1 MKTTEE
7 ISRKLYES
15 SPLNRFRKIDVVVS
29 NTVKKLPVKEKLN
42 VLLYSFKN
50 YNKNY
55 NYELCLSFPTL
66 WNEFEGRDWKFLIK
80 KMFPRN
86 FNIYHDKIKYLN
98 TGEFFDIILLN
109 GVLGVSPFKY
119 IFEELLINNEERNE
133 FYSYFKLFGEV
144 NFYPDLREL
153 MEDIVDFYEM
163 NVIEDIVNMKDKLLK
178 QSSFE
183 LVIPH
188 SIILD
193 KYK

>member
-1 MKTTEE
+1 MIKTEE

-15 SPLNRFRKIDVVVS
+15 SPLNRFRKIDVKLL
-29 NTVKKLPVKEKLN
+29 NTINELSLKEKLN
-42 VLLYSFKN
+42 ILLHSFKN
-50 YNKNY
+50 YDKNY
-55 NYELCLSFPTL
+55 NFELCLSFPTL
-66 WNEFEGRDWKFLIK
+66 WNEFKGHDWKFLIQN
-80 KMFPRN
+80 MFPRN

-109 GVLGVSPFKY
+109 GIFGVSPFKY
-119 IFEELLINNEERNE
+119 IFEELLIDNEERNE
-133 FYSYFKLFGEV
+133 FYDYFKLFGEV

-153 MEDIVDFYEM
+153 MEDIVDFYEI
-163 NVIEDIVNMKDKLLK
+163 NVIEDIMNMKNKLLQ

-183 LVIPH
+183 LVMPH

>member
-1 MKTTEE
+1 MKKKEE

-15 SPLNRFRKIDVVVS
+15 SPLNRFRKIDIKLL
-29 NTVKKLPVKEKLN
+29 NTINELSLKEKLN
-42 VLLYSFKN
+42 ILLHSFKN
-50 YNKNY
+50 YDKNY

-66 WNEFEGRDWKFLIK
+66 WNEFEGHDLKFLIK
-80 KMFPRN
+80 NMFPRN

-109 GVLGVSPFKY
+109 GIFGVSPFKY
-119 IFEELLINNEERNE
+119 IFEELLIDNEERNE
-133 FYSYFKLFGEV
+133 FYDYFKLFGEV

-153 MEDIVDFYEM
+153 MEDIVDFYEIH
-163 NVIEDIVNMKDKLLK
+163 VIEDIMNMKNKLLQ

-183 LVIPH
+183 LVMPH